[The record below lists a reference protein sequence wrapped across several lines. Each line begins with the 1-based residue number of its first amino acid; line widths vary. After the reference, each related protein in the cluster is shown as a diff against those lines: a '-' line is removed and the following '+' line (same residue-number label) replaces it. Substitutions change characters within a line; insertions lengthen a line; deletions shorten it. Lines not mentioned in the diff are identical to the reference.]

1 MTGPAAAPGGDLAGG
16 PVPNVLSVAG
26 SDPSGGAGIQGDLKT
41 FAALGVYGC
50 AVPTA
55 LTAQS
60 TRGVRDVLPVP
71 AAFVTRQLETLL
83 DDVDVHAV
91 KVGMLGDAAVVR
103 AVADVLRRYAPP
115 HVVLDPVLRA
125 SAGGANGGAL
135 LDAGGLAA
143 LRDELL
149 PLVDLVTP
157 NALEA
162 GALLG
167 VPPPRTADEAGEAA
181 RQLVALGARAALVT
195 GGHLDDPVE
204 CVDVLCADPLAP
216 GGALHAIRTR
226 RVAGGG
232 AHGTGCALSSAVA
245 ALLAR
250 GRALPGACAEAQRFV
265 ARAVRAGQQLR
276 VGRGVGPV
284 YAVPRRPARTR

>member
-1 MTGPAAAPGGDLAGG
+1 MTAAPAPLLGVDAET
-16 PVPNVLSVAG
+16 PVPNVLSIAG

-60 TRGVRDVLPVP
+60 TRGVREVFAVP

-83 DDVDVHAV
+83 DDVEVAAV
-91 KVGMLGDAAVVR
+91 KIGMLGDASVVR
-103 AVADVLRRYAPP
+103 AVAAVLRRYALPCI
-115 HVVLDPVLRA
+115 VLDPVLRA
-125 SAGGANGGAL
+125 SAGGTL
-135 LDAGGLAA
+135 LDAGGLDV

-167 VPPPRTADEAGEAA
+167 TAPPTTAAAAGEAA
-181 RQLVALGARAALVT
+181 RQLVARGARAALVT
-195 GGHLDDPVE
+195 GGHLDDAST
-204 CVDVLCADPLAP
+204 CVDVLAAK
-216 GGALHAIRTR
+216 GVLHVVRTA
-226 RVAGGG
+226 RVEGGG
-232 AHGTGCALSSAVA
+232 THGTGCALSSAIA
-245 ALLAR
+245 ALLAH
-250 GRALPGACAEAQRFV
+250 GRALPAACAEAQGFV
-265 ARAVRAGQQLR
+265 AAAVRGGGQLQ
-276 VGRGVGPV
+276 VGRGPGPV
-284 YAVPRRPARTR
+284 HVLVSAAPAAPARARAWPRA